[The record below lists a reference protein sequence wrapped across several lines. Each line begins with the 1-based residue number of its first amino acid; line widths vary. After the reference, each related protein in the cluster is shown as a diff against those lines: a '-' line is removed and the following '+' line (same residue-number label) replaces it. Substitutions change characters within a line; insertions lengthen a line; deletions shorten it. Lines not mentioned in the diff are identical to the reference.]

1 MSTLSSVRMNKT
13 SSILLA
19 TLLALSALLMII
31 PIAPTYASTG
41 HASLAYVTPNVTHAT
56 LVHDATLSE
65 NVTAGILNDTVAQNN
80 VATAAAYPFAIDFSN
95 PGVTFSG
102 TQFQL
107 YMSLDGFSHISA
119 SDVQYGPTFNV
130 ADFSHAAP
138 ALKAVTGPLGEGITG
153 TWYIGNVAGTDVVIG
168 PIPLNI
174 NSSYNFIKVYDGST
188 GAVAVTAG
196 TLYPLPGILLSKTS
210 GAPGT
215 PVTVA
220 GGAFPS
226 GLSVDINYTY
236 SSSGWT
242 GANTTTTGTLVKGV
256 STGSGYFTTAAT
268 PMVDVMQVIDQ
279 KTTNVY
285 TTVPI
290 LVYAANDK
298 ASTPYVVNS
307 AEMALNLPIFH
318 EFSRGLAS
326 VSSFDNSGAPVT
338 GGSAAFTANHLYGND
353 TGATGTVGTTTVVH
367 APTVNAKVFGTLYI
381 AGNNSEV
388 GAPVTFLVGSATAS
402 VVKSTAMTSAA
413 VTADANGFWNT
424 TVTVP
429 ILSLGHH
436 NLWVDQ
442 GGVYYNFTINI
453 LPTLILN
460 DSVTG
465 KAYGPSSNPSSTITV
480 SAYGFPSNTHVYLYW
495 GELAFGDGNAY
506 NMVNGTIDTNG
517 EFNTTVSFSVP
528 NSYGLLP
535 HSVMALDSNTYH
547 FVSTTDNSTETL
559 VVALKHTPS
568 VENFTITPTLVVTPG
583 SVNSN
588 DVGTSGWLTAT
599 AEGLAPGCNPE
610 GSTPGNN
617 LRLDCDTLLR
627 RLGDASV
634 IGNFIYTA
642 AIDNIQLPFTSSQ
655 SGDTTGLQANGTGDL
670 SFTFPTAGYRPG
682 EHVVTLSNNMA
693 GHQLFEALR
702 SESTNMSTNGVYNFA
717 TYAYFNVTT
726 TGDYIYGGF
735 AALNTAMGSVT
746 SAVSSLST
754 TITNIQTSLT
764 GISSSITTLT
774 SDVTSLQG
782 SVSGIA
788 SQLTS
793 IASQL
798 TSLASAVSGAASSA
812 SSAATAAQSAAAA
825 ASTAA
830 SNTSGIGNTTTYVL
844 VVAVLAA
851 ITLVLELAILVRKL
865 S

>member
-1 MSTLSSVRMNKT
+1 MNKT

-80 VATAAAYPFAIDFSN
+80 VATAAYPFAIDFSN

-130 ADFSHAAP
+130 ADFSHTAP

-153 TWYIGNVAGTDVVIG
+153 TWYIGNVGGTDVVVG

-174 NSSYNFIKVYDGST
+174 NSSYSFIKIYDGST

-196 TLYPLPGILLSKTS
+196 TLYPQPGILLSKTS

-242 GANTTTTGTLVKGV
+242 GANTTTTGTLISGV
-256 STGSGYFTTAAT
+256 STGSGYFTSAAT

-307 AEMALNLPIFH
+307 AEMALNLPVFH
-318 EFSRGLAS
+318 EFSRGIAS
-326 VSSFDNSGAPVT
+326 ISSYSNAGARV
-338 GGSAAFTANHLYGND
+338 GADAFALNHLYGND
-353 TGATGTVGTTTVVH
+353 TGATGTVGTTTVVDP
-367 APTVNAKVFGTLYI
+367 AVVDANVFGTLYI

-388 GAPVTFLVGSATAS
+388 GAPVTFLVGSASAS
-402 VVKSTAMTSAA
+402 VAKSTAMTSAA

-429 ILSLGHH
+429 ILGLGHH
-436 NLWVDQ
+436 NVWVDQ

-465 KAYGPSSNPSSTITV
+465 AASGPSSNPSSTITV
-480 SAYGFPSNTHVYLYW
+480 SAYGFPANTVQYLYW
-495 GELAFGDGNAY
+495 TEMAFGDGNAY
-506 NMVNGTIDTNG
+506 NVVNGSVGSNG
-517 EFNTTVSFSVP
+517 EFTSTVSFAVP
-528 NSYGLLP
+528 NAYGLLP
-535 HSVMALDSNTYH
+535 H
-547 FVSTTDNSTETL
+547 E
-559 VVALKHTPS
+559 VVALSNTTYKFVS
-568 VENFTITPTLVVTPG
+568 VADNASETIKIALAHPVGIEGHGNFTITPTLVVTPG

-599 AEGLAPGCNPE
+599 AEGLAPGCNPD
-610 GSTPGNN
+610 GTTPGDN
-617 LRLDCDTLLR
+617 LGYSCNTLLL
-627 RLGDASV
+627 RLGDSSV

-642 AIDNIQLPFTSSQ
+642 AIDNNQLPLTSSQ
-655 SGDTTGLQANGTGDL
+655 GGVTSGLMANGTGDL

-693 GHQLFEALR
+693 GHQLLEALDR
-702 SESTNMSTNGVYNFA
+702 ESVNMSTNGIYTFA

-735 AALNTAMGSVT
+735 AALNTAISSVS

-754 TITNIQTSLT
+754 TLTSIQTSLTSIQTSLT
-764 GISSSITTLT
+764 GISGSITTLT
-774 SDVTSLQG
+774 SDVTSLQS

-793 IASQL
+793 I
-798 TSLASAVSGAASSA
+798 ASAVSGAASSA

-830 SNTSGIGNTTTYVL
+830 SNTSGIGNTSTYVL

>member
-1 MSTLSSVRMNKT
+1 MNKT

-56 LVHDATLSE
+56 TVTDATLSE

-80 VATAAAYPFAIDFSN
+80 VATAALPFAIDFSH

-107 YMSLDGFSHISA
+107 FMSLDGFSHISA

-130 ADFSHAAP
+130 ADFSNTAP
-138 ALKAVTGPLGEGITG
+138 ALKAVKGPLGEGITG
-153 TWYIGNVAGTDVVIG
+153 TWYIGNVAGTDVVVG

-174 NSSYNFIKVYDGST
+174 NSSYNFIKIYDGST

-196 TLYPLPGILLSKTS
+196 TLYPQPGLLLSKTS

-215 PVTVA
+215 PVAVA

-226 GLSVDINYTY
+226 GLTVDINYTF

-242 GANTTTTGTLVKGV
+242 GANTTTTGTLISGV

-268 PMVDVMQVIDQ
+268 PMVDAMQVINQ
-279 KTTNVY
+279 KTTNIY

-290 LVYAANDK
+290 TVFAANDK
-298 ASTPYVVNS
+298 ASTPYVVDS
-307 AEMALNLPIFH
+307 AEYALNLPVFH
-318 EFSRGLAS
+318 EFSRGIAS
-326 VSSFDNSGAPVT
+326 ISSYSNAGAFV
-338 GGSAAFTANHLYGND
+338 GADAFTLSHLYGND
-353 TGATGTVGTTTVVH
+353 TGAIGTVGTITIADPAVVD
-367 APTVNAKVFGTLYI
+367 ANVFGTLYI

-388 GAPVTFLVGSATAS
+388 GAPVTFLVGGATAS
-402 VVKSTAMTSAA
+402 VAKSTAMTSVA
-413 VTADANGFWNT
+413 VTADASGFWNT

-429 ILSLGHH
+429 ILGLGHH
-436 NLWVDQ
+436 NVWVDQ

-453 LPTLILN
+453 LPTLILT

-465 KAYGPSSNPSSTITV
+465 AANGPSSNPSSTVTV
-480 SAYGFPSNTHVYLYW
+480 SAYGFPANTVQYLYW
-495 GELAFGDGNAY
+495 TEMAFGDGQAY
-506 NMVNGTIDTNG
+506 NVVNGSIGSNG
-517 EFNTTVSFSVP
+517 EFTSAVSFTVP
-528 NSYGLLP
+528 NAYGLLP
-535 HSVMALDSNTYH
+535 HK
-547 FVSTTDNSTETL
+547 
-559 VVALKHTPS
+559 VVALSNTTYTFVSIADNASETIKLALAHPAGIEGS
-568 VENFTITPTLVVTPG
+568 GNFTITPTLVITPG

-599 AEGLAPGCNPE
+599 AEGLAPGCNKD
-610 GSTPGNN
+610 GT
-617 LRLDCDTLLR
+617 TI
-627 RLGDASV
+627 GDALHLGCKTLFKRLSAASV
-634 IGNFIYTA
+634 VGNIFYTA
-642 AIDNIQLPFTSSQ
+642 TIDNNQLPITSSQ
-655 SGDTTGLQANGTGDL
+655 GGATSALMANGTGDL

-682 EHVVTLSNNMA
+682 EHVVTLANNAA
-693 GHQLFEALR
+693 GHQLLEVLSR
-702 SESTNMSTNGVYNFA
+702 VGPNMSTNGVYNYA

-735 AALNTAMGSVT
+735 AALNTAMSSVT

-754 TITNIQTSLT
+754 TLTSIQSSLT
-764 GISSSITTLT
+764 SISSSITTLT
-774 SDVTSLQG
+774 SDVTSLQS
-782 SVSGIA
+782 SVSGIG
-788 SQLTS
+788 T
-793 IASQL
+793 QL

-830 SNTSGIGNTTTYVL
+830 SNTSGIGNTSTYVL